1 MLKELLLKSRS
12 YRRFDENYAV
22 STETL
27 KELVELARYVPS
39 TVNSQPLKFK
49 IVNTPDE
56 NKKVFECLAWAG
68 LLKDWDGPAEGERPS
83 AYIIILCDL
92 AVGKDKR
99 YDDGICAQT
108 IMLGA
113 AEKGLGGCMFGS
125 VKREKLA
132 ENLGID
138 TEKYSIDLVLALG
151 KPVEEVKIVDLPESG
166 STAYYRDENN
176 VHYVPKRSVED
187 LIY

>member
-1 MLKELLLKSRS
+1 
-12 YRRFDENYAV
+12 
-22 STETL
+22 
-27 KELVELARYVPS
+27 
-39 TVNSQPLKFK
+39 
-49 IVNTPDE
+49 
-56 NKKVFECLAWAG
+56 
-68 LLKDWDGPAEGERPS
+68 
-83 AYIIILCDL
+83 
-92 AVGKDKR
+92 
-99 YDDGICAQT
+99 
-108 IMLGA
+108 
-113 AEKGLGGCMFGS
+113 MFGS